1 MFRILPKN
9 NYFCISLRQKR
20 NMSDILNILCKL
32 KIFTI
37 QELTQALDGK
47 VKSVASLLTRYKQKG
62 WIIQIRRNT
71 YCMIDFASG
80 LPACDK
86 FEIGSHLS
94 ATACISYHSALEF
107 HGLAHQPF
115 NEVFVKSIS
124 RFNSFSFDYTSYT
137 YCRQSTENP
146 GMISPLGN
154 SYIKVTDLESTLID
168 CFDRIDKAGGIEELM
183 HCMEG
188 IYMLNEEKI
197 KYYLSIYNK
206 SFLYQKTGFLL
217 EQIKDQANIS
227 DALIEFCRNK
237 SENHV
242 KWLINDED
250 SDAFVNKWRLY
261 VPKNLK
267 YKEDYELI

>member
-1 MFRILPKN
+1 
-9 NYFCISLRQKR
+9 
-20 NMSDILNILCKL
+20 
-32 KIFTI
+32 
-37 QELTQALDGK
+37 
-47 VKSVASLLTRYKQKG
+47 
-62 WIIQIRRNT
+62 
-71 YCMIDFASG
+71 
-80 LPACDK
+80 
-86 FEIGSHLS
+86 
-94 ATACISYHSALEF
+94 
-107 HGLAHQPF
+107 
-115 NEVFVKSIS
+115 
-124 RFNSFSFDYTSYT
+124 
-137 YCRQSTENP
+137 
-146 GMISPLGN
+146 
-154 SYIKVTDLESTLID
+154 
-168 CFDRIDKAGGIEELM
+168 
-183 HCMEG
+183 
-188 IYMLNEEKI
+188 MLNEEKI